1 MYYQLRLHLDVQN
14 VEFSFALFMNGFGEI
29 PSLHFQQVLN
39 DSKIVQF
46 SLCSLLAAIS
56 LEVFLKLLRLMH
68 FLYVYLLLPYKFVS
82 LHLHPEQYVQ

>member
-29 PSLHFQQVLN
+29 PSLHFQQVLK
-39 DSKIVQF
+39 DSKIVQS
-46 SLCSLLAAIS
+46 SLCLLLAAIS
-56 LEVFLKLLRLMH
+56 LEVFLKLFRLMH
-68 FLYVYLLLPYKFVS
+68 FLYVYLLLPYKFES